1 MSSTV
6 IPKERLSAYERWEL
20 AALDPGHSPKGI
32 DHETAGVAPAV
43 DNLRKL
49 REKAHSDGYAAGFEQ
64 GHLAGLGEGRK
75 QCSLLTEQ
83 LASLA
88 REFRTEL
95 SRADEHLAEEVLK
108 LALDVAKAVL
118 KSALETR
125 SDLVIP
131 VVREAIR
138 YLPAVQQPAILV
150 LHPDDATYVKEC
162 LQDELAQADWRI
174 VEDPDVQRGGCR
186 VETATNQIDASI
198 GTRWQRIARA
208 LGKPSDWL
216 N

>member
-1 MSSTV
+1 
-6 IPKERLSAYERWEL
+6 
-20 AALDPGHSPKGI
+20 
-32 DHETAGVAPAV
+32 
-43 DNLRKL
+43 
-49 REKAHSDGYAAGFEQ
+49 
-64 GHLAGLGEGRK
+64 
-75 QCSLLTEQ
+75 
-83 LASLA
+83 
-88 REFRTEL
+88 
-95 SRADEHLAEEVLK
+95 
-108 LALDVAKAVL
+108 
-118 KSALETR
+118 
-125 SDLVIP
+125 
-131 VVREAIR
+131 VREAIR

-150 LHPDDATYVKEC
+150 LHPDDAPYVKER